1 MSTPRRLLPLA
12 LVAGALAAPGCGGGG
27 NGGGGSSAP
36 VATNAI
42 GMKDLKFHPASA
54 RVTVGQ
60 KVTWTNDESI
70 PHDVKAT
77 SGADFKSETFGKGGT
92 FSFTPTKAGTIKYV
106 CTIHPG
112 MTATLTVTG

>member
-1 MSTPRRLLPLA
+1 VSTPRRLLPLV
-12 LVAGALAAPGCGGGG
+12 LVAGALAAAGCGGGD
-27 NGGGGSSAP
+27 GGGGGAP

-42 GMKDLKFHPASA
+42 GMQDLKFDPASA

-92 FSFTPTKAGTIKYV
+92 FSFTPTKAGKIEYV
-106 CTIHPG
+106 CTLHPG
-112 MTATLTVTG
+112 MDGTLDVVAK

>member
-12 LVAGALAAPGCGGGG
+12 LVAGALAAAGCGGSD
-27 NGGGGSSAP
+27 GGGSSSAP

-54 RVTVGQ
+54 RVSVGQ

-77 SGADFKSETFGKGGT
+77 SGADFKSDTFGKGGT
-92 FSFTPTKAGTIKYV
+92 FSFTPTKAGKIDYV
-106 CTIHPG
+106 CTLHPG
-112 MTATLTVTG
+112 MDGTLDVVAK